1 MGFNTYCIGVGKAGI
16 CSLAPICALD
26 VKSGVKQISPL
37 GLASS
42 KFDYDLADTLG
53 IKEFVLPF
61 LALTRLGIENT
72 GVGSD
77 QHLATEVAIE
87 DGRRILV
94 KIKQDI
100 EMNERK
106 NSVYAITLIG
116 SLEEGTGGGAIP
128 VLAKM
133 IKDNFPEK
141 LIVIMG
147 ILPEEQEGKI
157 SLANV
162 SRSLRVILKLKE
174 MLSDKFVDCVFL
186 FGKENSGMYR
196 ASDFAER
203 QLAYTL
209 NVLFS
214 SIYGSRQLDLGRK
227 LSILKDGCKEGIGM
241 MRYTTIPWTDMET
254 DDLRSEIKRVLE
266 KNLGEYP
273 PGIVESG
280 KYGIYQVRCDQNIF
294 PLDVRDI
301 MSDIFKECLQESSS
315 NNYVEIKGEM
325 WLELELDTMETATMI
340 LGIDPAR
347 YEYLNKIKDMWK
359 LLYDEEEVAKD
370 IEQINNMEIII

>member
-1 MGFNTYCIGVGKAGI
+1 MGFNTCCIGVGKAGI
-16 CSLAPICALD
+16 RSLAPIFTLD

-53 IKEFVLPF
+53 IKEFIFPF

-77 QHLATEVAIE
+77 QHLAKEVAVE
-87 DGRRILV
+87 DGRRILA

-100 EMNERK
+100 EMIERK
-106 NSVYAITLIG
+106 NSVYAVTLIG
-116 SLEEGTGGGAIP
+116 SLEEGTGGGGIP

-133 IKDNFPEK
+133 MKDNFPEK
-141 LIVIMG
+141 LIVMMG
-147 ILPEEQEGKI
+147 ILPKEQEGNS
-157 SLANV
+157 SLANA
-162 SRSLRVILKLKE
+162 SRSLKIILELKE

-214 SIYGSRQLDLGRK
+214 SIYGSRQLDLGEK
-227 LSILKDGCKEGIGM
+227 LSILKDGGKEGIGM
-241 MRYTTIPWTDMET
+241 MRYTTNPCTDMET
-254 DDLRSEIKRVLE
+254 NDLGSETKRVLE
-266 KNLGEYP
+266 KNLAEYP

-280 KYGIYQVRCDQNIF
+280 KYGICQVRCDQNVF
-294 PLDVRDI
+294 PLDVRDT
-301 MSDIFKECLQESSS
+301 MSDIFKECLQESRNS
-315 NNYVEIKGEM
+315 NYVKIKGEM
-325 WLELELDTMETATMI
+325 WLELELDTVEAATMI
-340 LGIDPAR
+340 LGIDPAK
-347 YEYLNKIKDMWK
+347 YEFLNKIKDMWE
-359 LLYDEEEVAKD
+359 LLYDEKEVAGD
-370 IEQINNMEIII
+370 IEQIVNMEIII